1 MTFTFGKRSQENL
14 SDVHP
19 DLRKVAERA
28 LSFGIMDFSVIEGH
42 RSLERQQELYKD
54 GKSQIDGIN
63 KKGKH
68 NYKPSHAIDVLPY
81 PAVVNGINVW
91 NDNHRW
97 CVLAGLFMAAAN
109 LEGVDIRWGGDW
121 DGDGNNADS
130 RFNDYPHYEL
140 ARKDS

>member
-1 MTFTFGKRSQENL
+1 MIPSIPVKLIIYTFLIGL
-14 SDVHP
+14 
-19 DLRKVAERA
+19 LLA
-28 LSFGIMDFSVIEGH
+28 
-42 RSLERQQELYKD
+42 
-54 GKSQIDGIN
+54 
-63 KKGKH
+63 
-68 NYKPSHAIDVLPY
+68 
-81 PAVVNGINVW
+81 AVVNGINVW